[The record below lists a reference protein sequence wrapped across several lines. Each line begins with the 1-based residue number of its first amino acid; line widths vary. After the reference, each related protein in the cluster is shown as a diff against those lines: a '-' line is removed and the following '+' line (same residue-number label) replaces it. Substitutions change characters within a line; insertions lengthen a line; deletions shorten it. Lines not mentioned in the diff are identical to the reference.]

1 MTDHDRKKF
10 LSALEVNKSQKS
22 STYGQSFLCALSVVI
37 ERGEQGGAETL
48 VDLKGLFAMQL
59 QTLCKNLG
67 IPNSVSQ
74 NKYECCRM
82 LARLFL
88 YQDKLETIG
97 LKPTSNAGL
106 MISSICCAVNVVFR
120 EHFIESFK
128 TVNDIKTQHDH
139 ETQNTNKT
147 FWINAALAYNNC
159 NYEEG
164 DPMVGDLFSKLLIA
178 DNSNPHLQELM
189 SDPKINLMQAKQYDT
204 DAFCKKLTASGTH
217 DSDPWNFVEAAMN
230 KANKPALIKHGVYYF
245 YVRCNEHPDMDAHFQ
260 PFLEILWVLAFPGV
274 AAAVWLITMMMRRR
288 MVLVMSTLLRYLLLV
303 VVAVV
308 IMGIALL
315 VRGWLVSQLLV

>member
-1 MTDHDRKKF
+1 M
-10 LSALEVNKSQKS
+10 
-22 STYGQSFLCALSVVI
+22 VI

-189 SDPKINLMQAKQYDT
+189 SDPKINLMQTKQYET
-204 DAFCKKLTASGTH
+204 DAFRKKVTDLFHVRRIMKENMTASGTH
-217 DSDPWNFVEAAMN
+217 NSDTLNFVEAAMN
-230 KANKPALIKHGVYYF
+230 KAKKPALTKFGVYSFMLGAMSIPMWMHISNCFSIQCY
-245 YVRCNEHPDMDAHFQ
+245 
-260 PFLEILWVLAFPGV
+260 LEILWVLAFP
-274 AAAVWLITMMMRRR
+274 
-288 MVLVMSTLLRYLLLV
+288 
-303 VVAVV
+303 
-308 IMGIALL
+308 
-315 VRGWLVSQLLV
+315 